1 MNTMTVMPP
10 KSIRIGSRGSKL
22 ALIQAERA
30 KALIQSIRPSWQID
44 IVIIKTLGDIDRI
57 NPLHKIG
64 GKGAFVKN
72 IEIALSKGEV
82 DIAIHSL
89 KDVTSKPVE
98 GLEFT
103 GFLQAEAITDAF
115 VTPSPHKKLSDLPSG
130 SSIAT
135 GSLRRKAILK
145 KYYPQLEIVEIRGNV
160 DTRMEKLDRKEFHGI
175 ILSEAGL
182 IRLGFKD
189 RITQHFNPREFCPA
203 PGQGVITLQ
212 TRLKDLE
219 LKQICN
225 LISDPEQTV
234 KSQIE
239 IAFLEHLDFDCHSPL
254 GAHALVKK
262 DKVHLQVFLANQTMD
277 RYLET
282 DLIWELSKA
291 KEGALK
297 AADHVIEWLKNNE

>member
-1 MNTMTVMPP
+1 MTP
-10 KSIRIGSRGSKL
+10 KTEKLIRIGSRGSKL
-22 ALIQAERA
+22 ALFQAERA
-30 KALIQSIRPSWQID
+30 KTLIQSIRPSWQIE
-44 IVIIKTLGDIDRI
+44 IVVIKTLGDIDRV

-72 IEIALSKGEV
+72 IEIALSKSEV

-103 GFLQAEAITDAF
+103 GFLNAEAITDAF
-115 VTPSPHKKLSDLPSG
+115 IALTPYQKLSDLPPG
-130 SSIAT
+130 STVAT
-135 GSLRRKAILK
+135 GSLRRKALLK
-145 KYYPQLEIVEIRGNV
+145 KYYPEIKTVEIRGNV

-175 ILSEAGL
+175 LLSEAGL

-189 RITQHFNPREFCPA
+189 RITQHFTPREFCPA

-212 TRLKDLE
+212 TRIDDIE

-225 LISDPEQTV
+225 AISDPQQAV

-254 GAHALVKK
+254 GAHALIKE
-262 DKVHLQVFLANQTMD
+262 DQVHLQVFLANQVMD
-277 RYLET
+277 KYLET
-282 DLIWELSKA
+282 DLIWELANA
-291 KEGALK
+291 KNGALE
-297 AADHVIEWLKNNE
+297 AADHVIEWLKING